1 MEPSDVEYIR
11 SCLDDHPEAFRHLV
25 RRYEAPLM
33 RYLRGRLGNTE
44 DAAEAAQETLVRAYF
59 ALGGLRKREAF
70 LSWLLGIADRVAQE
84 ARRAARRFRTV
95 DLEQIEPAES
105 AGPRESA
112 AEAATAEA
120 VANLPETYHEVIVLR
135 YYGGYS
141 CAEIGRDLGV
151 PLGTVTKRLSRAY
164 SLLRERL
171 SGMLVRGEDEVPR

>member
-1 MEPSDVEYIR
+1 
-11 SCLDDHPEAFRHLV
+11 
-25 RRYEAPLM
+25 
-33 RYLRGRLGNTE
+33 
-44 DAAEAAQETLVRAYF
+44 
-59 ALGGLRKREAF
+59 
-70 LSWLLGIADRVAQE
+70 
-84 ARRAARRFRTV
+84 V